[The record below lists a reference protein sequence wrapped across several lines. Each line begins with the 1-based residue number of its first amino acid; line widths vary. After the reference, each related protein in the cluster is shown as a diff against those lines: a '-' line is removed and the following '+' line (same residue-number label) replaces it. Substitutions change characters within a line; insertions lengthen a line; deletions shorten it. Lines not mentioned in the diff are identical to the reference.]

1 MTSEPRAFLTIDHGA
16 ATSSIALIGR
26 AGGAWRLIG
35 NLALPAGA
43 TVEPAVDLL
52 VGRVLAADRDLAE
65 ALGIVGVK
73 SDALP
78 RFEVRSRRPRR
89 LAVVAGSERTLTSL
103 LDSAGR
109 HGWRVVGASA
119 ERTDP
124 LAMTRL
130 LLDQDVDAILV
141 GAGDPPRADERGAIR
156 ELATLVAAVAG
167 RRPELPIVLSGAVSE
182 ALDAFGDVASRPG
195 EILLAPAVQAGR
207 RPGARGRGGTG
218 APNAGRVAGRG
229 RPGGAATDNV
239 DAPADPLGQ
248 LLLELALPI
257 DDPRRAIGPATQTL
271 ADVLDR
277 RVETIILGHDASV
290 RAAADPAAGGVPAT
304 ARLAVVPAA
313 CVAPEEPDD
322 AVVDGI
328 LVWSTV
334 PADRHRL
341 RDRMRE
347 LRIAP
352 WADAAGDG
360 AALRMAAARAAL
372 VRLGA
377 ATTDFDVAPSPDLV
391 VAGGGVWSA
400 VPAPTVALAIVDVI
414 RRPGASQYALD
425 HARLLGALGA
435 IPDAR
440 ERLAVMTDLAD
451 DLLAPLGSVI
461 TPSGL
466 RSGRS
471 AGSVVV
477 HANGD
482 ASELDLVPGGLELVD
497 LPPGQTAVAEF
508 RFRDR
513 VKLGA
518 RGRHFAVDVAGGL
531 GGLLVDLRDVPL
543 RLPERADRRRDLL
556 AAWQAA
562 LWQGHDT

>member
-1 MTSEPRAFLTIDHGA
+1 
-16 ATSSIALIGR
+16 LIGR

-35 NLALPAGA
+35 SLALPAGA
-43 TVEPAVDLL
+43 AVEPAIDLL
-52 VGRVLAADRDLAE
+52 IGRVIAADAGLADT
-65 ALGIVGVK
+65 LGLHDERR
-73 SDALP
+73 DALP
-78 RFEVRSRRPRR
+78 RLEVRSRRPRR
-89 LAVVAGSERTLTSL
+89 LAVVAGSERTLEGL
-103 LDSAGR
+103 VGIAGR
-109 HGWRVVGASA
+109 SGWRVVGASA
-119 ERTDP
+119 ENTDP

-130 LLDQDVDAILV
+130 LLDHEVEAILV
-141 GAGDPPRADERGAIR
+141 GAGDPPRADERSAIR
-156 ELATLVAAVAG
+156 ELATLVAAVAV
-167 RRPELPIVLSGAVSE
+167 RRPELPIVLSGAMSE
-182 ALDAFGDVASRPG
+182 ALDAFGDVAARPG
-195 EILLAPAVQAGR
+195 EILLGPAVQAGS
-207 RPGARGRGGTG
+207 GTTSRGRAVIGLSGPAEG
-218 APNAGRVAGRG
+218 AE
-229 RPGGAATDNV
+229 T
-239 DAPADPLGQ
+239 PADPLGG
-248 LLLELALPI
+248 LLLELALPA
-257 DDPRRAIGPATQTL
+257 DDPRRALGPATQAL

-277 RVETIILGHDASV
+277 RVETIILGHDASM
-290 RAAADPAAGGVPAT
+290 RAAADPAAGGMPAT
-304 ARLAVVPAA
+304 ARLAIVPDAA
-313 CVAPEEPDD
+313 VAPEDPDD
-322 AVVDGI
+322 VVIDGV
-328 LVWSTV
+328 LLWSTM

-352 WADAAGDG
+352 WADAPGEG

-377 ATTDFDVAPSPDLV
+377 ATTEFDRAPAPDLV
-391 VAGGGVWSA
+391 VVGGGVWSA

-414 RRPGASQYALD
+414 RRPGASQFALD

-451 DLLAPLGSVI
+451 DLLAPLGSVV

-477 HANGD
+477 HANG
-482 ASELDLVPGGLELVD
+482 SSTELDLIPGGLELVD

-543 RLPERADRRRDLL
+543 RLPDRADRRRDLL
-556 AAWQAA
+556 SAWQAA
-562 LWQGHDT
+562 LWQGQET